1 MGVGNTSYPG
11 GLDTTTNL
19 PIASALVSTELD
31 GDGNANKVH
40 SNLHGV
46 LSEAAVAIEAKIGTG
61 ASTPVANRVLRGSGT
76 GTSAWAQVA
85 LATDVSGTLPLASL
99 ATGALDS
106 GFSITSGFGTI
117 NNGASSITTTGA
129 LASGAH
135 TIDSDSNGLILG
147 DGQDTSIYATSNSL
161 RISNLLAGNA
171 QEIDWY
177 TADSDGTDNI
187 VHNIWGVG
195 KPTGY
200 TNRERF
206 VYGKIGN
213 EWWFNS
219 DAAGTGTVRPIKFHT
234 GSTLALTIDSNQ
246 DLSIPLASKFAFD
259 SGVGDTYIYQES
271 ADDLH
276 IVVGGVA
283 LIQIDQDVNGGAG
296 AIGYGSGAPNAGFF
310 HRFGSTFT
318 GAGAGDAHGAVFDG
332 TMTGAAG
339 DTARLSMV
347 EIQGSIVTQTATQS
361 IGHISTLALREPQ
374 ITDNLTGDITV
385 AATLHVANAPTEGE
399 TNAAIYVAAGAVH
412 IDSTPA
418 DTVVSGVTASFTAGE
433 ALEDGEVVY
442 LKASDSKVWKAVAT
456 AAATSRAIGM
466 VVKDAA
472 ADATVQVLLQGFL
485 RADTNFPTWTIGGA
499 LYTPE
504 AETSS
509 KNVPE
514 QAAPASDGDFVQV
527 LGWASDAN
535 TVYFNPSNDIIEH
548 A

>member
-1 MGVGNTSYPG
+1 MAGNTSYPG
-11 GLDTTTNL
+11 ALDTTTNL

-31 GDGNANKVH
+31 GDGDANKVH

-85 LATDVSGTLPLASL
+85 LATDVSGTLPLASV

-117 NNGASSITTTGA
+117 NNGASTITTTGA
-129 LASGAH
+129 VATGALTLSGALISSTDGTLDIGTDAAPFQNAYLQYLQIENTTGNA
-135 TIDSDSNGLILG
+135 TIVLNAEDGANDAQITYQSGSANKWWEGYDAGGGFFGFYNYVDGNWALLI
-147 DGQDTSIYATSNSL
+147 DDATSDVITKATAKLRLDGSL
-161 RISNLLAGNA
+161 S
-171 QEIDWY
+171 
-177 TADSDGTDNI
+177 
-187 VHNIWGVG
+187 
-195 KPTGY
+195 
-200 TNRERF
+200 
-206 VYGKIGN
+206 
-213 EWWFNS
+213 
-219 DAAGTGTVRPIKFHT
+219 
-234 GSTLALTIDSNQ
+234 
-246 DLSIPLASKFAFD
+246 
-259 SGVGDTYIYQES
+259 GDTYIYEES

-283 LIQIDQDVNGGAG
+283 MAQFDQDLHGGTGAMGFFGQAPIETVGAYWSSQTQTIGVNKPHEIMQISGEGGAITT
-296 AIGYGSGAPNAGFF
+296 AGSGTTS
-310 HRFGSTFT
+310 R
-318 GAGAGDAHGAVFDG
+318 
-332 TMTGAAG
+332 
-339 DTARLSMV
+339 
-347 EIQGSIVTQTATQS
+347 
-361 IGHISTLALREPQ
+361 ISTLHLREPN
-374 ITDNLTGDITV
+374 ITIGTAPVTL
-385 AATLHVANAPTEGE
+385 AATLYIGNAPTEAT
-399 TNAAIYVAAGAVH
+399 TNAAIYVESGAVH

-418 DTVVSGVTASFTAGE
+418 NTVVSGVTASFTAGE

-442 LKASDSKVWKAVAT
+442 LKAADTKVWKAVAT
-456 AAATSRAIGM
+456 AAATSRAMGM

-504 AETSS
+504 AETTG

-514 QAAPASDGDFVQV
+514 QAAPDSTGDFVQV
-527 LGWASDAN
+527 IGWASDAN